1 VGFGHF
7 SVPISGQN
15 SIFRPSFGQICET
28 PPGRDEYERGTA
40 GEGRFPCVTL
50 HEFLDLLVR
59 WVHLVAG
66 IMWIG
71 NSMLFN
77 WLDRNLE
84 KAKGRENEVGYEGK
98 MWMVHSGGFYEVEKK
113 QLAPGQLPEKLHWFK
128 WQNFTTWASGI
139 GLLVVVYYSNAGAY
153 LIDPSVRALG
163 YAEAV
168 AFSVGSLVLAWVVYD
183 VLWRTLGKSVPK
195 AASALSILA
204 LLAISYG
211 LTQFFSGRAAYL
223 HVGVLLGTVMTG
235 NVWMVIVPSQRKLV
249 AATQSGQ
256 EQDYALN
263 QKAKQR
269 SIHNNYM
276 TFPLLFI
283 MLSNH
288 FPGTYSH
295 PLNWLILF
303 VLMFGGAGIRHFMN
317 IRFGFKT
324 TLPWLGPIVAI
335 AAVTIVL
342 LFVLSAR
349 PAPAA
354 PVAPLAGGM
363 IEKKPPV
370 TFAQA
375 NAVIQAR
382 CVSCH
387 ASKPTEPMF
396 PVSPAG
402 VMFETAEQIK
412 LMAPR
417 IKERAVVTRTMPF
430 INKTGME
437 DAERE
442 LLGRWVDE
450 GASTE

>member
-1 VGFGHF
+1 MTH
-7 SVPISGQN
+7 
-15 SIFRPSFGQICET
+15 
-28 PPGRDEYERGTA
+28 
-40 GEGRFPCVTL
+40 
-50 HEFLDLLVR
+50 HEFLDLTIR
-59 WVHLVAG
+59 WIHLIAG

-84 KAKGRENEVGYEGK
+84 KATGRENEVGYEGK
-98 MWMVHSGGFYEVEKK
+98 MWMVHSGGFYEVEKR
-113 QLAPGQLPEKLHWFK
+113 QLSPGQMPKTLHWFK

-139 GLLVVVYYSNAGAY
+139 SLLIVVYYFNGGAY

-163 YAEAV
+163 LPQAIT
-168 AFSVGSLVLAWVVYD
+168 FSVGSLVVAWAFYD
-183 VLWRTLGKSVPK
+183 VVWRTLGKSAPK
-195 AASALSILA
+195 LAGLLSLA
-204 LLAISYG
+204 GLLGVSFAF
-211 LTQFFSGRAAYL
+211 TQLFSGRAAYL

-235 NVWMVIVPSQRKLV
+235 NVWFVIIPSQRKLV
-249 AATQSGQ
+249 AATESGQ

-295 PLNWLILF
+295 PLNWLVLY

-317 IRFGFKT
+317 IRFGMKHT
-324 TLPWLGPIVAI
+324 VSWLGPIVAI
-335 AAVTIVL
+335 SVVTTVL
-342 LFVLSAR
+342 LFVISAR
-349 PAPAA
+349 PAAA
-354 PVAPLAGGM
+354 SAATGAGVAAD
-363 IEKKPPV
+363 KPKV

-375 NAVIQAR
+375 QTIIQAR

-387 ASKPTEPMF
+387 AATPSEPMF
-396 PVSPAG
+396 PVAPAG
-402 VMFETAEQIK
+402 VMFDTPAQIQ
-412 LMAPR
+412 LLAPR
-417 IKERAVVTRTMPF
+417 IKERAVVNRTMPF
-430 INKTGME
+430 INKTGMA
-437 DAERE
+437 DDERE

-450 GASTE
+450 GAKLELSGATVLLHVRPHLGRCGSHSRTAVPGRRGQMLPPTRSRPRTIARCV

>member
-1 VGFGHF
+1 
-7 SVPISGQN
+7 
-15 SIFRPSFGQICET
+15 
-28 PPGRDEYERGTA
+28 
-40 GEGRFPCVTL
+40 VTV

-59 WVHLVAG
+59 WVHLIAG

-84 KAKGRENEVGYEGK
+84 KAPGREKEVGYEGK
-98 MWMVHSGGFYEVEKK
+98 MWMVHSGGFYEVEKR
-113 QLAPGQLPEKLHWFK
+113 QLAPGQMPARLHWFK

-139 GLLVVVYYSNAGAY
+139 GLLIVVYYLNGGAY
-153 LIDPSVRALG
+153 LIDPSVKALG
-163 YAEAV
+163 YPQALT
-168 AFSVGSLVLAWVVYD
+168 FSIGTLVGAWVLYD
-183 VLWRTLGKSVPK
+183 VLWRTLGKTQPK
-195 AASALSILA
+195 MAVVLSIAA
-204 LLAISYG
+204 LLGIAYA
-211 LTQFFSGRAAYL
+211 LTQTFSGRAAYL

-249 AATQSGQ
+249 AATESGQ

-288 FPGTYSH
+288 FPGTYGH

-303 VLMFGGAGIRHFMN
+303 VLMFAGAGIRHFMN

-335 AAVTIVL
+335 AAVATVL
-342 LFVLSAR
+342 LFVLTAR
-349 PAPAA
+349 PAVSA
-354 PVAPLAGGM
+354 PSNAVVDQ
-363 IEKKPPV
+363 KPPV

-375 NAVIQAR
+375 HGIIQSR
-382 CVSCH
+382 CVACH
-387 ASKPTEPMF
+387 SAHPTEPMF
-396 PVSPAG
+396 PAPPSG
-402 VMFETAEQIK
+402 VMFDTPEQIK
-412 LMAPR
+412 LLAPR
-417 IKERAVVTRTMPF
+417 IKERAVVNRTMPF
-430 INKTGME
+430 INKTGMADE
-437 DAERE
+437 ERE

-450 GASTE
+450 GASLQ

>member
-1 VGFGHF
+1 MTV
-7 SVPISGQN
+7 
-15 SIFRPSFGQICET
+15 
-28 PPGRDEYERGTA
+28 
-40 GEGRFPCVTL
+40 

-59 WVHLVAG
+59 WVHLIAG

-84 KAKGRENEVGYEGK
+84 KAPGREKEVGYEGK
-98 MWMVHSGGFYEVEKK
+98 MWMVHSGGFYEVEKR
-113 QLAPGQLPEKLHWFK
+113 QLAPGQMPARLHWFK

-139 GLLVVVYYSNAGAY
+139 GLLIVVYYLNGGAY
-153 LIDPSVRALG
+153 LIDPSVKALG
-163 YAEAV
+163 YPQALT
-168 AFSVGSLVLAWVVYD
+168 FSIGTLVGAWVLYD
-183 VLWRTLGKSVPK
+183 VLWRTLGKTQPK
-195 AASALSILA
+195 MAVVLSIAA
-204 LLAISYG
+204 LLGIAYA
-211 LTQFFSGRAAYL
+211 LTQTFSGRAAYL

-249 AATQSGQ
+249 AATESGQ

-288 FPGTYSH
+288 FPGTYGH

-303 VLMFGGAGIRHFMN
+303 VLMFAGAGIRHFMN

-335 AAVTIVL
+335 AAVATVL
-342 LFVLSAR
+342 LFVLTAR
-349 PAPAA
+349 PAVSA
-354 PVAPLAGGM
+354 PSNAVVDQ
-363 IEKKPPV
+363 KPPV

-375 NAVIQAR
+375 HGIIQSR
-382 CVSCH
+382 CVACH
-387 ASKPTEPMF
+387 SAHPTEPMF
-396 PVSPAG
+396 PAPPSG
-402 VMFETAEQIK
+402 VMFDTPEQIK
-412 LMAPR
+412 LLAPR
-417 IKERAVVTRTMPF
+417 IKERAVVNRTMPF
-430 INKTGME
+430 INKTGMADE
-437 DAERE
+437 ERE

-450 GASTE
+450 GASLQ